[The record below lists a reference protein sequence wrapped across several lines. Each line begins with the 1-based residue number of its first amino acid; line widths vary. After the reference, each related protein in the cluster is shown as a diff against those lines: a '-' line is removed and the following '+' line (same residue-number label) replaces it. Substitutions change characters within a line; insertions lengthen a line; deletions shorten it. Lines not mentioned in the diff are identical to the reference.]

1 MRDDECAC
9 VFLPPLPTV
18 AYSGTTVFIATFSS
32 EDPGT
37 LSVAQR
43 YFSMPADILG
53 SSWGGLGVEQVDG
66 LEALI
71 PDNPTLGAD
80 ACLRVRFEHLQYSSI
95 ELT

>member
-1 MRDDECAC
+1 MGSIHYAQNLGCE
-9 VFLPPLPTV
+9 
-18 AYSGTTVFIATFSS
+18 TTMFIATFSS

-80 ACLRVRFEHLQYSSI
+80 ACLRVRPPSPRYCRPNR
-95 ELT
+95 